1 MLFSRYTLPDN
12 YLKFFGRKIM
22 AIKPTDAKKLAI
34 DKNTIQLNQLI
45 SQSDE
50 MMRMVMEAGDMV
62 AAEQAAQ
69 SSAEA
74 EAALIIR
81 KKGIRDF
88 AQRVRERV
96 EEGPAKEETSKEET
110 PAEEAP
116 IENNTKEA

>member
-1 MLFSRYTLPDN
+1 
-12 YLKFFGRKIM
+12 M
-22 AIKPTDAKKLAI
+22 AIKPTDAKKLAV

-45 SQSDE
+45 NQSDE
-50 MMRMVMEAGDMV
+50 IMRMVMEAGDMV

-96 EEGPAKEETSKEET
+96 EEEGALKEENPSST
-110 PAEEAP
+110 PV
-116 IENNTKEA
+116 ENT

>member
-1 MLFSRYTLPDN
+1 
-12 YLKFFGRKIM
+12 M
-22 AIKPTDAKKLAI
+22 AIKPTDAKKLAV

-45 SQSDE
+45 NQSDE
-50 MMRMVMEAGDMV
+50 IMRMVMEAGDMV

-96 EEGPAKEETSKEET
+96 EEEGALKEESPSLT
-110 PAEEAP
+110 PVESTNEKA
-116 IENNTKEA
+116 

>member
-1 MLFSRYTLPDN
+1 MLFFRYILPNN
-12 YLKFFGRKIM
+12 YFKFAREKVM
-22 AIKPTDAKKLAI
+22 AIKPTDAKKLAV
-34 DKNTIQLNQLI
+34 DKNTVQLNQLI

-69 SSAEA
+69 TSAEA

-88 AQRVRERV
+88 AQRVRGRV
-96 EEGPAKEETSKEET
+96 EEEAAKEEAAK
-110 PAEEAP
+110 
-116 IENNTKEA
+116 ENNDKE